1 MHTNRDFEEKE
12 IQMIKKIN
20 ALKTHI
26 NILLN
31 ALPHKSAGIQ
41 GLKRTA
47 LKHKNKN
54 CIKTTSLT
62 RGIPSLIIDSIA
74 PGGGGYTAQQSIEH

>member
-20 ALKTHI
+20 ALTTHI

-62 RGIPSLIIDSIA
+62 RGIPVRHHRFHSPS
-74 PGGGGYTAQQSIEH
+74 GEGAQQSIEH